1 MAVAYEKSSNR
12 TICVIGFDDDK
23 VIKDF
28 IRLHVEQLSGEKV
41 CINHWF
47 PDLKYRGRLI
57 RSFYSKNKLRSKLLK
72 LIPQFLFHRMVAS
85 QELSPKSLE
94 NSFEG
99 FFRNFQ
105 VDAIL
110 AEFGEN
116 GASITPI
123 AKKLGLPLL
132 VHFHG
137 HDAHRKPLFT
147 ESYLA
152 SYKQMFQYASAVFS
166 VSSMMRESLLDLG
179 CPSEKLIY
187 NPYGPR
193 ETFFRIRPSYSPNIL
208 SVGRFT
214 DIKANYLVL
223 MAFKDALASC
233 PQATLTMAGD
243 GELLETCKTL
253 SRVWNLES
261 HVKFL
266 GAVNHSQVSELF
278 ADCCAFAQHS
288 VTPSYGD
295 AEGTPNTI
303 LEACASGLPVV
314 STYHA
319 GIKDVVVDGQ
329 TGYLVQELDV
339 KVMGQ
344 RFAELLT
351 SPDLCKAMGEKG
363 RARIAAHFTVNR
375 HIQRIDEAIG
385 FAIEGNH
392 QAIGNLAEVSLAEYR
407 AICANGIK
415 S

>member
-1 MAVAYEKSSNR
+1 MSIEAVTKR
-12 TICVIGFDDDK
+12 KICLIGFDDDK

-28 IRLHVEQLSGEKV
+28 IRIHVERLLGEKV
-41 CINHWF
+41 CVNHWY
-47 PDLKYRGRLI
+47 PDFKYNGRLI
-57 RSFYSKNKLRSKLLK
+57 RCFYSKNPLKSKLLR
-72 LIPQFLFHRMVAS
+72 LLPHALYHRVVSAK
-85 QELSPKSLE
+85 QLLEPSLT
-94 NSFEG
+94 NSFDG
-99 FFRNFQ
+99 FFRHFD
-105 VDAIL
+105 VSAIL

-123 AKKLGLPLL
+123 AKKLGIPLL

-147 ESYLA
+147 DSYLA

-166 VSSMMRESLLDLG
+166 VSSMMSESLLELG

-193 ETFFRIRPSYSPNIL
+193 ESFFKVRPSYSPNVL

-214 DIKANYLVL
+214 NIKANYLVL
-223 MAFKDALASC
+223 MAFKEALASC

-266 GAVNHSQVSELF
+266 GPVNHSQVSELF

-303 LEACASGLPVV
+303 LEACAASLPVV

-339 KVMGQ
+339 KLMGQ
-344 RFAELLT
+344 RFTELLT

-363 RARIAAHFTVNR
+363 RARVATHFTVDR

-392 QAIGNLAEVSLAEYR
+392 QAIGNLSQASLAEYR
-407 AICANGIK
+407 AICANG
-415 S
+415 STT